1 MKPNHLALFSILA
14 SGAYAQVNPCII
26 CPNGVTAA
34 GGENH
39 APYANSGDFT
49 TCAEFIDAYKFVDA
63 GSADCGLSD
72 LVEQLCCYN
81 EPENPCIICPN
92 GITAAGGENYTPGGD
107 TGGLTCVELVR
118 FAQYFESGSY
128 MCGASEIDELSCC
141 PTELEDPCLICPN
154 GATAGND
161 FIPNDEEG
169 GLLSCSDLIEI
180 ASYFE
185 TGSSFCGVQGEIHE
199 SLCCSTATP
208 TVVDNTCIICPG
220 GATEG
225 DDYTPYTDADGEFP
239 IMISGMKG
247 NPSTCAELIDTAKQ
261 YEPGSEGCAA
271 SEIHELY
278 CCPSVPE
285 DPCII
290 CPNGVTHPEGDDHV
304 PNAPTDITD
313 GSQMTCGELIYGA
326 ALLETESD
334 YCRVYGEI
342 DESDCCPPEVTPAP
356 TPMPEDD
363 TTAATTTTSSTSV
376 IEVDTTTAPADDTTV
391 ATTTTTSTSAPEVDD
406 PCIICPNGI
415 TAGDDFVPNASS
427 GNSMTC
433 LELINSSM
441 DFESGSQMCSFSSI
455 YKISCC
461 PTTTAPTSADTVNVA
476 APTNTPTETPT
487 FAPTELPT
495 FDAMTPA
502 PIPAPVTLDNGTGV
516 GNTCIICP
524 DGTDAAAFAP
534 YADDGDSRT
543 CADLIDEAR
552 LYEIGSDEC
561 GNSELHELHC
571 CYTAPE
577 NPCIICPDG
586 ATAGDDYVPEY
597 AGNSV
602 GRATCKE
609 FIDGAKRFES
619 ESDACGL
626 YDIDV
631 AYCCPSEVIPAL
643 TSTTTDATTVAT
655 TTTSSTWA
663 PEVENPCI
671 ICPNGATAGRDD
683 FQPFAGAGETK
694 TCMELLDDMTNVA
707 VEAGSDLCESLS
719 EIEALCCGDV
729 DSAPSPVEPK
739 PPTDPSSGGSVS
751 GLVGFTF
758 ISIVS
763 TLCVIACL

>member
-1 MKPNHLALFSILA
+1 
-14 SGAYAQVNPCII
+14 
-26 CPNGVTAA
+26 
-34 GGENH
+34 
-39 APYANSGDFT
+39 
-49 TCAEFIDAYKFVDA
+49 
-63 GSADCGLSD
+63 
-72 LVEQLCCYN
+72 
-81 EPENPCIICPN
+81 
-92 GITAAGGENYTPGGD
+92 
-107 TGGLTCVELVR
+107 
-118 FAQYFESGSY
+118 
-128 MCGASEIDELSCC
+128 
-141 PTELEDPCLICPN
+141 
-154 GATAGND
+154 
-161 FIPNDEEG
+161 
-169 GLLSCSDLIEI
+169 
-180 ASYFE
+180 
-185 TGSSFCGVQGEIHE
+185 
-199 SLCCSTATP
+199 
-208 TVVDNTCIICPG
+208 
-220 GATEG
+220 
-225 DDYTPYTDADGEFP
+225 
-239 IMISGMKG
+239 
-247 NPSTCAELIDTAKQ
+247 
-261 YEPGSEGCAA
+261 
-271 SEIHELY
+271 
-278 CCPSVPE
+278 
-285 DPCII
+285 
-290 CPNGVTHPEGDDHV
+290 
-304 PNAPTDITD
+304 
-313 GSQMTCGELIYGA
+313 MTCGELIYGA

-334 YCRVYGEI
+334 YCIIYGEI

-363 TTAATTTTSSTSV
+363 TTVATTTTSSTLA
-376 IEVDTTTAPADDTTV
+376 EVDTTTAPADDTTV

-433 LELINSSM
+433 LELIDSSM
-441 DFESGSQMCSFSSI
+441 NFESGSQMCSFSSL

-461 PTTTAPTSADTVNVA
+461 PTTTAPTSADSVNVA

-502 PIPAPVTLDNGTGV
+502 PVPA
-516 GNTCIICP
+516 NTCIICP

-552 LYEIGSDEC
+552 LYEIGSEEC

-571 CYTAPE
+571 CFTEPE

-597 AGNSV
+597 AGNPQK
-602 GRATCKE
+602 ATCKE

-626 YDIDV
+626 FDIDV
-631 AYCCPSEVIPAL
+631 AYCCPSEVTPAP
-643 TSTTTDATTVAT
+643 TSTPMDDTTVAM

-663 PEVENPCI
+663 PKVDNPCI
-671 ICPNGATAGRDD
+671 ICPNGVAAGRDD
-683 FQPFAGAGETK
+683 FQPFTGAGETK

-729 DSAPSPVEPK
+729 DSAPSPVEPLPASPAPGTMTK
-739 PPTDPSSGGSVS
+739 SPTDTSSGGASVS

>member
-1 MKPNHLALFSILA
+1 MYNSVRIH
-14 SGAYAQVNPCII
+14 PCII

-34 GGENH
+34 GGENY
-39 APYANSGDFT
+39 APYADSGDFT
-49 TCAEFIDAYKFVDA
+49 TCAEYIDDYKFVDA

-72 LVEQLCCYN
+72 VVELLCCYN

-92 GITAAGGENYTPGGD
+92 GITAAGGENYIPSTDNGGS
-107 TGGLTCVELVR
+107 TCVELVKL
-118 FAQYFESGSY
+118 AQYFETGSY
-128 MCGASEIDELSCC
+128 MCGYSEIEELACC
-141 PTELEDPCLICPN
+141 PTETEDPCIICPN

-161 FIPNDEEG
+161 FIPNGEEG
-169 GLLSCSDLIEI
+169 GTLSCSEI
-180 ASYFE
+180 IVVSSNFE
-185 TGSSFCGVQGEIHE
+185 TGSSFCGVQGEIYE
-199 SLCCSTATP
+199 TLCCSATSIPVPAPTP

-220 GATEG
+220 GATAG
-225 DDYTPYTDADGEFP
+225 DDYAPYADADGEFSL
-239 IMISGMKG
+239 MITGMEG
-247 NPSTCAELIDTAKQ
+247 NPSTCAELIDTSKQ

-313 GSQMTCGELIYGA
+313 GSLMTCGELIYGA

-342 DESDCCPPEVTPAP
+342 DESDCCPPEVTPSP

-363 TTAATTTTSSTSV
+363 TTVATTTTSSTLA
-376 IEVDTTTAPADDTTV
+376 IEDDTTTAPADDTTV

-433 LELINSSM
+433 LELIDSSM
-441 DFESGSQMCSFSSI
+441 NFESGSQMCSFSSL

-461 PTTTAPTSADTVNVA
+461 PTTTAPTSADSVNVA

-502 PIPAPVTLDNGTGV
+502 PVPA
-516 GNTCIICP
+516 NTCIICP

-552 LYEIGSDEC
+552 LYDIGSDEC

-577 NPCIICPDG
+577 NPCIICPNG

-597 AGNSV
+597 EENSV
-602 GRATCKE
+602 TRGTCKDL
-609 FIDGAKRFES
+609 IDGAKRFES

-631 AYCCPSEVIPAL
+631 AYCCPP
-643 TSTTTDATTVAT
+643 
-655 TTTSSTWA
+655 
-663 PEVENPCI
+663 
-671 ICPNGATAGRDD
+671 
-683 FQPFAGAGETK
+683 
-694 TCMELLDDMTNVA
+694 
-707 VEAGSDLCESLS
+707 
-719 EIEALCCGDV
+719 
-729 DSAPSPVEPK
+729 
-739 PPTDPSSGGSVS
+739 
-751 GLVGFTF
+751 
-758 ISIVS
+758 
-763 TLCVIACL
+763 